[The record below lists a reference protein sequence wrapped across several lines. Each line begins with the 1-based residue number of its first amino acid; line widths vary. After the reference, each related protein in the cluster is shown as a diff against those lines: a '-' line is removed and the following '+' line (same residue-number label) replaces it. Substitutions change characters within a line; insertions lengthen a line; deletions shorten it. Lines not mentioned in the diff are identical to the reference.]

1 MTSSDTVHK
10 ELELPPLPSLATPC
24 GFDLVSVSG
33 GSQSLATLATC
44 FEKVL
49 GAEQLR
55 ESFSIFSGKGG
66 KSGYAAQGDLRA
78 MQKSASQRAPHRV
91 QNAV

>member
-1 MTSSDTVHK
+1 
-10 ELELPPLPSLATPC
+10 LPRLATPC

-33 GSQSLATLATC
+33 GSQSLATLATTC

-78 MQKSASQRAPHRV
+78 MQKSASQRAPHLV